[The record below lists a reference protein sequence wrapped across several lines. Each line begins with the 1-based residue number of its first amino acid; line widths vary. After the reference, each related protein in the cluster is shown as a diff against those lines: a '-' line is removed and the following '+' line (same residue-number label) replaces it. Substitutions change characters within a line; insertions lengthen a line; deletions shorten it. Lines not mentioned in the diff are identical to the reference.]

1 MSDRIGFI
9 GLGNMGKPMAE
20 NLVRAGFE
28 VTVYDLNPEPVA
40 DLVALGAKSAQTPR
54 AVAEQSDIIASVV
67 MNNRQTLEVFLEG
80 DGTGVLAGAAPG
92 SLIVIHST
100 VSPELC
106 QQVANAAAL
115 KGVGVIDAAVSGAA
129 AKSKA
134 GTLTIMVGGEDALVA
149 RCQPLFDVVGEHV
162 FHMGGLGMGQ
172 AAKICNNLVSLVS
185 VHVIEE
191 GIRLAGAAGIPEDKF
206 RELAAVSSADSWALR
221 NIDQMRDLGVLTS
234 KGPFDMSIFGRKD
247 ISLAVKYA
255 QAIDCDLPIT
265 SFVFDRAKL

>member
-1 MSDRIGFI
+1 MKERIGFI
-9 GLGNMGKPMAE
+9 GLGYMGKPMAE

-28 VTVYDLNPEPVA
+28 VTVHDLKPELVD
-40 DLVALGAKSAQTPR
+40 DLVALGAKSAATPR

-67 MNNRQTLEVFLEG
+67 MNNRQTLDVFLEG
-80 DGTGVLAGAAPG
+80 EGTGVLAGTNPG

-106 QQVANAAAL
+106 QQVADAAAI

-134 GTLTIMVGGEDALVA
+134 GTLTIMVGGDKALVA
-149 RCQPLFDVVGEHV
+149 RCQPLFDVLGEHV

-172 AAKICNNLVSLVS
+172 AAKICNNLVSLVN

-191 GIRLAGAAGIPEDKF
+191 AIRLKGRGLPVLMEVQTQPSKHK
-206 RELAAVSSADSWALR
+206 R
-221 NIDQMRDLGVLTS
+221 NSTFMLYSND
-234 KGPFDMSIFGRKD
+234 
-247 ISLAVKYA
+247 
-255 QAIDCDLPIT
+255 
-265 SFVFDRAKL
+265 